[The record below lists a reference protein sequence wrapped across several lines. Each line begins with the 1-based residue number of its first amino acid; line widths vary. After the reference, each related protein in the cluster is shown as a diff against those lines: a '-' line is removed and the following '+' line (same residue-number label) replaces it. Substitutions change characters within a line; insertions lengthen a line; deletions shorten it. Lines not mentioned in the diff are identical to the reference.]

1 MLHMPMIFGNGMV
14 LQRQK
19 EIAVW
24 GTAEAGTEVT
34 VTLSDAREEAAG
46 EAGLQKIEE
55 FSRETGFEKV
65 EGSSEEAAVQ
75 NAEEASREVLLRK
88 SELEA
93 GRKRYGTGQA
103 HTRADGQGV
112 WRVTLPAGEAGRG
125 LWMKVE
131 AGREQLV
138 YSDISIGEVWIA
150 GGQSNMEYL
159 LKYDADKEL
168 ELARDANPDIRFFDY
183 PEVSYEGQIEE
194 FPEPDYGF
202 WRQAE
207 ARQLPWFSA
216 IGYYFARILY
226 RKLDVPIGIVGCN
239 WGGTPACAWQDTE
252 GLRGTE
258 GEAWLIDYA
267 KATADLDME
276 AYWRKVKENLA
287 QMKKT
292 QNQVEQAEELEQIRE
307 VGQARETELDRE
319 AGQLEMAA
327 VWERVMYPGLSRGE
341 QLQMM
346 QQMEKMTADTADK
359 IDGEAAKIDMM
370 KLQPQNRPGGLYQ
383 TMLQKVAP
391 FTARGVIWY
400 QGESDETHAEAY
412 ATVFGRMI
420 ADWRALWQ
428 EELPFL
434 FVQLAPFGQWLGG
447 TGVEYPELRKQ
458 QERVSQEVAHTWM
471 ASIGDA
477 GMLDDIHPKH
487 KRPVGERLAELAL
500 GHVYERPELCRVP
513 GLCDAPEFERAE
525 RVPTTYSES
534 TYQRREGIGESYPKE
549 TGIANTGQEEIRIYF
564 RYGEGLHLE
573 THGYTTAEPD
583 IGYLRQEEQKQEKQK
598 QEELGEWSVGQ
609 GQPKV
614 QAVLV
619 PALRLYQAVCGSDL
633 QKSVPQKLQEGQLAC
648 ERLSGEKAEIP
659 VEEIQIQ
666 GNSLVLFGSFPE
678 QVEICFA
685 WEPYYEV
692 NVYNAAGIPVKPFRI
707 RV

>member
-34 VTLSDAREEAAG
+34 VTLSDAG
-46 EAGLQKIEE
+46 E
-55 FSRETGFEKV
+55 
-65 EGSSEEAAVQ
+65 
-75 NAEEASREVLLRK
+75 
-88 SELEA
+88 EA
-93 GRKRYGTGQA
+93 GRKQYGTGQA
-103 HTRADGQGV
+103 HTTADGQGV
-112 WRVTLPAGEAGRG
+112 WKVALPAGEAGRG

-131 AGREQLV
+131 AGKEQLV

-216 IGYYFARILY
+216 VGYYFARILY
-226 RKLDVPIGIVGCN
+226 GKLNVPIGIVGCN
-239 WGGTPACAWQDTE
+239 WGGTPACAWQDPE

-258 GEAWLIDYA
+258 GEPWLTDYTEA
-267 KATADLDME
+267 IVGLDME
-276 AYWRKVKENLA
+276 AYWQKVKENLA
-287 QMKKT
+287 QMKKM
-292 QNQVEQAEELEQIRE
+292 Q
-307 VGQARETELDRE
+307 GQAGQAHETEPDRE
-319 AGQLEMAA
+319 AGQAAQPDMAA
-327 VWERVMYPGLSRGE
+327 VWERVMYPGLSREE

-359 IDGEAAKIDMM
+359 ADGEAAEIDMM
-370 KLQPQNRPGGLYQ
+370 KLPPQNRPGGLYQ

-447 TGVEYPELRKQ
+447 TGEKYPELRKQ
-458 QERVSQEVAHTWM
+458 QERVSREVAHTWM

-525 RVPTTYSES
+525 RIPAAYPESSCQKNGGTGES
-534 TYQRREGIGESYPKE
+534 TEESYPKE
-549 TGIANTGQEEIRIYF
+549 ADIATIRQEEIRIYF

-583 IGYLRQEEQKQEKQK
+583 VGYL
-598 QEELGEWSVGQ
+598 GQ
-609 GQPKV
+609 SKA

-633 QKSVPQKLQEGQLAC
+633 QKSVPQKLQEGQLTC
-648 ERLSGEKAEIP
+648 ECLSEEKAEIP

-666 GNSLVLFGSFPE
+666 GNCLVLSGSFPE